1 MLKGKKIIQGH
12 LLKLSKKDLIQG
24 GIDYLYGYKDHYV
37 EILLW
42 GKEIG
47 LNSKHCVG
55 RWKFIAKKNSQTK
68 SVDGKL
74 QR

>member
-55 RWKFIAKKNSQTK
+55 R
-68 SVDGKL
+68 
-74 QR
+74 